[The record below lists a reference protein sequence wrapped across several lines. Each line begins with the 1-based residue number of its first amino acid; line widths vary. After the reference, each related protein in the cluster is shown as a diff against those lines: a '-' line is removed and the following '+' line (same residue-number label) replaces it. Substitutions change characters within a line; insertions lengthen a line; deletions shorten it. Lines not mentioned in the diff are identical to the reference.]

1 MNKEESDRIHDLC
14 SRIAV
19 EHDYKKF
26 LALVEELNRVLSSK
40 GNGNGREQKSEEQHK
55 EIK

>member
-19 EHDYKKF
+19 ERDHKKF
-26 LALVEELNRVLSSK
+26 LALVDGLNRGL
-40 GNGNGREQKSEEQHK
+40 
-55 EIK
+55 